1 MMRTARRHACVV
13 LALALLPRISSGQ
26 TLTEYAVGKSEIY
39 KQTGPSQ
46 FSYNTATPFQ
56 FVASGAQVGSVTTPG
71 ANSQV
76 FSLTYSTIDQ
86 TYEYVQNFATKAA
99 MDAAF
104 PSGTYTLS
112 VSGES
117 TVNLT
122 LSGDDYP
129 PVPLI
134 INGSWDGVTTLL
146 VDPSRD
152 VLLNF
157 ISFPGY
163 GIGTSVG
170 EVLFSVSDNEGD
182 SATIS
187 QSWTSLSDPM
197 PTGITIPAGTLT
209 AGQYYS
215 ATLSYF
221 FDPTVDTTSLPG
233 SLLFVAYDTQT
244 IITILAQAQS
254 VSPLEA
260 TAQPESQTVTEGTT
274 VVFSFGV
281 TGSPTPS
288 LQWYLNG
295 AAIPSATGS
304 TLVVGGASVSNAGTY
319 TCTATNSAGSLSSK
333 PAQLSV
339 VTTSNP
345 GRLINLS
352 ARAEVGTGGNIV
364 FGGFAIGPSG
374 AVGKEPVLIR
384 ASGPAIAAA
393 PFNVPGT
400 LGDPQLQVFDTAGN
414 VLDTNDG
421 WKGDTGIAATAVSV
435 GAFKWNDPA
444 SHDAALNISLA
455 SGPYTAQVAGES
467 GDTGDAL
474 VEVYDA
480 TPQGTYTPS
489 MPRLVNLSA
498 RVDVRTGGNAL
509 FAGFVIGG
517 STSITVLIRASGPAI
532 GAAPFDVPGTLPD
545 PQLTLQNPATGA
557 VYAANNG
564 WRDDP
569 NIITAAASVGAFA
582 WSDPA
587 SNDSALLV
595 TLPPGS
601 YTAEASGA
609 SGDTG
614 VAIVEVYEVL

>member
-1 MMRTARRHACVV
+1 MKRLARFHAC
-13 LALALLPRISSGQ
+13 ALLAFALLAQISSAQ
-26 TLTEYAVGKSEIY
+26 SLTTYLIAKGTRY

-46 FSYNTATPFQ
+46 FSFNTATPFQ
-56 FVASGAQVGSVTTPG
+56 FQASGAQTGSVTTPG
-71 ANSQV
+71 TNSQV
-76 FSLTYSTIDQ
+76 LALTFNSLDQ
-86 TYEYVQNFATKAA
+86 SYEYIQNFATRS
-99 MDAAF
+99 DLDTAF
-104 PSGTYTLS
+104 PSGTYTLA

-122 LSGDDYP
+122 VPYDNFP

-146 VDPSRD
+146 VDPNSD

-157 ISFPGY
+157 IAFPN
-163 GIGTSVG
+163 
-170 EVLFSVSDNEGD
+170 F
-182 SATIS
+182 ATGGAQGQVIF
-187 QSWTSLSDPM
+187 SLSDNSGASPLIDQSWDSLTNPM
-197 PTGITIPAGTLT
+197 PTGITIPHGMLT
-209 AGQYYS
+209 SGQYYS
-215 ATLSYF
+215 ATFTYAI
-221 FDPTVDTTSLPG
+221 DPTADVTTLPG
-233 SLLFVAYDTQT
+233 SFLFTTFVEVTS
-244 IITILAQAQS
+244 ITILAQAPN
-254 VSPLEA
+254 VTPLA
-260 TAQPESQTVTEGTT
+260 VTAQPKSQTVADGTT
-274 VVFSFGV
+274 TVFSFGV

-295 AAIPSATGS
+295 AAIPSATGP
-304 TLVVGGASVSNAGTY
+304 TLVVSGANISNAGSY
-319 TCTATNSAGSLSSK
+319 VCTATNSAGSLSSN

-339 VTTSNP
+339 ITTSNP

-364 FGGFAIGPSG
+364 VAGFAIGPSG
-374 AVGKEPVLIR
+374 AAGKEPVLIR

-400 LGDPQLQVFDTAGN
+400 LVDPQLQIFDTAGN
-414 VLDTNDG
+414 VLNTNDG
-421 WKGDTGIAATAVSV
+421 WKGDTGIMATAAAV
-435 GAFKWNDPA
+435 GAFRWSDPT
-444 SHDAALNISLA
+444 SHDAALNIALA
-455 SGPYTAQVAGES
+455 TGPYTAQVAGEA

-480 TPQGTYTPS
+480 TPEGAYTPS
-489 MPRLVNLSA
+489 LPRLVNLSS
-498 RVDVRTGGNAL
+498 RVKVETGGNAL

-532 GAAPFDVPGTLPD
+532 AAAPFDVPGTLSD
-545 PQLTLQNPATGA
+545 PQLTLQNPSTGA
-557 VYAANNG
+557 VYASNNG

-569 NIITAAASVGAFA
+569 NIISAAASVGAFT
-582 WSDPA
+582 WEDPT